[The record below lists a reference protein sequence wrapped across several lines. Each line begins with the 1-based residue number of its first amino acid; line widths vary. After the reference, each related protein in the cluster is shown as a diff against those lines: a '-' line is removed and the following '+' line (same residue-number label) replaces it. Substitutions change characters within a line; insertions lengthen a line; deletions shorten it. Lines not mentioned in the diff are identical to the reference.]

1 MRLLL
6 RARDRKREGVAP
18 VTMTNWTTTAAALR
32 PRTLSAL
39 GSPFTQST
47 GVAAWRRVP
56 TLGVPAGMRDIA
68 VSEPNHPTHNSI
80 PAAIRSTV
88 VPTANAG
95 TNGYGAA
102 KQAAPPRGVPR

>member
-1 MRLLL
+1 
-6 RARDRKREGVAP
+6 
-18 VTMTNWTTTAAALR
+18 MTNCTTPAAALR
-32 PRTLSAL
+32 PNTLSTL

-47 GVAAWRRVP
+47 GVAAWRRRVP
-56 TLGVPAGMRDIA
+56 SLGVPAGMRDDA
-68 VSEPNHPTHNSI
+68 VFGPTNPNHNSI

-95 TNGYGAA
+95 TDVYGAA